1 MARGGGGR
9 AAEHVGRR
17 TSSCIFADNIA
28 KASIAAYNAALA
40 SVPEPARSDA
50 FGGGRQ
56 TVLAAVVARDE
67 RLDALRVVSLG
78 AGTKF
83 MSAVDIEADAEAG
96 ARVRDSHAE
105 VLARRG
111 LKRFLYAQLA
121 AEAGRSHREP
131 SPVATGRKRTR
142 EGEEPGS
149 FTAPA
154 TEPGSRSARD
164 DASQTW
170 SVLERAGERY
180 RVRPS
185 VTFHLY
191 TSSAPC
197 GNATVKRWAKGAK
210 ERFVDGLGAFE
221 TPPGSDD
228 HGRPSWSAVK
238 EGQIAFLYKKDPGSA
253 ASEELASEPSE
264 LRGTGALGTG
274 IGKEPVEIGTDTDV
288 TEKGKTSPR
297 DVTEKVTDVARF
309 VPPGASTTG
318 RVLTCSDKIATW
330 SCVGL
335 QGALLA
341 SLLAEPVYLASV
353 TVGRKFNQAILRRAL
368 CCRVHR
374 FIDPNGAERSAK
386 ETEQRAKETE
396 QAKGSSPSSSFGVR
410 HPSVMCT
417 AVPFDLGA
425 YAEGEGAVFDRREA
439 LAWWLEDGGPTS
451 MTPPRARGTSRD
463 DELSGDEDDGVV
475 GGIVGVSVGVG
486 GRWEVLD
493 GRAGVRLMPDGRGT
507 SSLSRVS
514 LLATH
519 RFVVN
524 PNLGWRDA
532 KPGRGDAA
540 GGTYADAKRS
550 AGEASGYWAAKR
562 RAMSQPG
569 LWALSEL
576 PKILR
581 G

>member
-17 TSSCIFADNIA
+17 TSSCVFADNIA

-142 EGEEPGS
+142 EREDPAS

-197 GNATVKRWAKGAK
+197 GNATVKRDRK
-210 ERFVDGLGAFE
+210 
-221 TPPGSDD
+221 
-228 HGRPSWSAVK
+228 
-238 EGQIAFLYKKDPGSA
+238 
-253 ASEELASEPSE
+253 
-264 LRGTGALGTG
+264 
-274 IGKEPVEIGTDTDV
+274 
-288 TEKGKTSPR
+288 
-297 DVTEKVTDVARF
+297 
-309 VPPGASTTG
+309 ST
-318 RVLTCSDKIATW
+318 RL
-330 SCVGL
+330 
-335 QGALLA
+335 
-341 SLLAEPVYLASV
+341 
-353 TVGRKFNQAILRRAL
+353 N
-368 CCRVHR
+368 
-374 FIDPNGAERSAK
+374 
-386 ETEQRAKETE
+386 
-396 QAKGSSPSSSFGVR
+396 SSHSQQSRMPSS
-410 HPSVMCT
+410 
-417 AVPFDLGA
+417 A
-425 YAEGEGAVFDRREA
+425 
-439 LAWWLEDGGPTS
+439 
-451 MTPPRARGTSRD
+451 
-463 DELSGDEDDGVV
+463 
-475 GGIVGVSVGVG
+475 
-486 GRWEVLD
+486 
-493 GRAGVRLMPDGRGT
+493 
-507 SSLSRVS
+507 
-514 LLATH
+514 
-519 RFVVN
+519 
-524 PNLGWRDA
+524 
-532 KPGRGDAA
+532 
-540 GGTYADAKRS
+540 
-550 AGEASGYWAAKR
+550 
-562 RAMSQPG
+562 
-569 LWALSEL
+569 
-576 PKILR
+576 
-581 G
+581 